1 MLGDVRE
8 SENRSEGGEYE
19 EERDI
24 VGVCTGEV
32 HAPSPI
38 DTYTGVVGSFHSL
51 FFFVIYFR
59 KQLFH
64 PNYCIRRTKFVSAVV
79 SFLP

>member
-1 MLGDVRE
+1 M
-8 SENRSEGGEYE
+8 NRAEGGEYE
-19 EERDI
+19 RERDI
-24 VGVCTGEV
+24 VGGVQV

-38 DTYTGVVGSFHSL
+38 DTYLGVVGSFHSL

-64 PNYCIRRTKFVSAVV
+64 LNYCIRRTKFVSGVV
-79 SFLP
+79 SSMLMMEVGR